1 MLRSRYIERE
11 PAERKVK
18 VIASHPMLYPVI
30 GFVILILLGGV
41 LLWLP
46 FSTHRGISFVDAIFT
61 STSASCVTGLTVV
74 DTGGVFTRTG
84 QAILIVLMQV
94 GGIGVMVLSTL
105 FMLVSRAKMGFGQH
119 SAFMSS
125 YTSDETI
132 SPMLVLKNVFIVT
145 VIIEAIG
152 AAILYTQ
159 FSDLPTGARV
169 FYSVFHAVSAFCN
182 AGFGLYSDSMVSFQ
196 LNPVVNFTLVILIVA
211 GGFGFLTLG
220 EVFTFRKGEG
230 MARRWGLHTR
240 LVVIVTPLLILSGM
254 GFFALMEWDNSLNGL
269 GWFHKLLASL
279 FHSVSAR
286 TAGFNSV
293 DVSALA
299 APTLFALIILMF
311 IGANPGSCGGGIKT
325 TTATLIG
332 LLGFNRFWGREK
344 TVVMS
349 RTVPEE
355 TVDRA
360 VRIFVLSIVVIAIA
374 VMALSITEAG
384 HLSAREGQTTFLTL
398 LFETVSA
405 FATCGL
411 SMNFSPDLTVAG
423 KVIIALVMF
432 IGRLGPLVLV
442 QAVVRH
448 SQEQSYFASE
458 NVMVG

>member
-11 PAERKVK
+11 SAERKVK
-18 VIASHPMLYPVI
+18 VISSHPMLYPVI
-30 GFVILILLGGV
+30 GFVILIVLGAV
-41 LLWLP
+41 LLRLP
-46 FSTHRGISFVDAIFT
+46 FSTHRGISFVDALFT
-61 STSASCVTGLTVV
+61 STSASCVTGLAVV
-74 DTGGVFTRTG
+74 DTGTVFTRTG
-84 QAILIVLMQV
+84 QAILIILMQV
-94 GGIGVMVLSTL
+94 GGVGVMVLSTL

-119 SAFMSS
+119 SALMSS

-132 SPMLVLKNVFIVT
+132 SPVLVLKRVFIVT
-145 VIIEAIG
+145 MIIEAIG
-152 AAILYTQ
+152 AALLYTQ
-159 FSDLPTGARV
+159 FSALPTGARI

-182 AGFGLYSDSMVSFQ
+182 AGFGLYSDNFMSFQ
-196 LNPVVNFTLVILIVA
+196 LNPVVNVTIVMLIIS

-220 EVFTFRKGEG
+220 EVFSFRKGVG

-240 LVVIVTPLLILSGM
+240 MVVVVTPVLILSGLTIFAVLEWHNVLGGM
-254 GFFALMEWDNSLNGL
+254 GWL
-269 GWFHKLLASL
+269 HKLQVSL
-279 FHSVSAR
+279 FQSVTTR

-293 DVSALA
+293 DIGALT
-299 APTLFALIILMF
+299 APTLFAFIILMF

-332 LLGFNRFWGREK
+332 LLGFNRFLGREK
-344 TVVMS
+344 TQVLG
-349 RTVPEE
+349 RTVPED

-360 VRIFVLSIVVIAIA
+360 VRIFVLAIVVIAGA
-374 VMALSITEAG
+374 VMLLSITEAG
-384 HLSAREGQTTFLTL
+384 HLGAREGQTTFLTL

-411 SMNFSPDLTVAG
+411 SMNFTPDLTVPG
-423 KVIIALVMF
+423 KVIISLVMF

-448 SQEQSYFASE
+448 SQERAIFAEE